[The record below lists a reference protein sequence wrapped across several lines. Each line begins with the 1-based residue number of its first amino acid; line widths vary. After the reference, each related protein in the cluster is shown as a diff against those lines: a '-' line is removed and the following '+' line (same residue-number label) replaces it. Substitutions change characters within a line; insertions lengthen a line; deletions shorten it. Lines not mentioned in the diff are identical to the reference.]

1 MSGAATEAGNE
12 DVGIEGPGDFRS
24 GMGRNPNSAK
34 YKARSPRW
42 ISNCRRH
49 EIPVA
54 CPVTQ
59 NPLSLIL
66 TAGALIGPLHAAPPV
81 MEPVSQSMEKFIAA
95 REISGAVTLV
105 ADNEKIL
112 HLSAN
117 GQSDIEA
124 RLPMAT
130 DSIFWI
136 ASMTKPVTATAV
148 MMMQEE
154 GRLSVDDPVS
164 KYLPEFTGGKA
175 AITIKQCLN
184 HTSGLS
190 DLKPDEL
197 RTITT
202 LAELMP
208 PVVAKPLVFPPG
220 GKWQY
225 CQTGINTAA
234 RIVEVVSGKTFP
246 DFLQERLFDPLGM
259 KDTSFYP
266 TDARIP
272 RIVPAYNRTAAGG
285 LEEEDLPFLNGKPAS
300 DRNRYPMANGG
311 LFSTAPDYAKFAQ
324 MILNGGES
332 TGKRYLKQESV
343 TQMTTVQTGDL
354 VTGFTP
360 GSAWG
365 IGWSIVREPQG
376 VSAALSPGSFGHGG
390 RNGTQA
396 WIDPVKKRI
405 YLLMI
410 QRADI
415 GNSDASDIRRE
426 FQNAASQP

>member
-1 MSGAATEAGNE
+1 MTKNLCRLIFFTTLSGA
-12 DVGIEGPGDFRS
+12 
-24 GMGRNPNSAK
+24 
-34 YKARSPRW
+34 
-42 ISNCRRH
+42 
-49 EIPVA
+49 
-54 CPVTQ
+54 
-59 NPLSLIL
+59 
-66 TAGALIGPLHAAPPV
+66 LHAAEVANASIDQKMMGFVKSKDIP
-81 MEPVSQSMEKFIAA
+81 
-95 REISGAVTLV
+95 GAVTLV
-105 ADNEKIL
+105 ADEHRIL
-112 HLSAN
+112 HLSAV
-117 GQSDIEA
+117 GLADIEKQI
-124 RLPMAT
+124 PMAT

-136 ASMTKPVTATAV
+136 ASMTKPITATAV

-154 GRLSVDDPVS
+154 GKLSVDDPVS
-164 KYLPEFTGGKA
+164 KYLPEFTGDKA
-175 AITIKQCLN
+175 AITIKQCLS

-190 DLKPDEL
+190 DLKQEEVKN
-197 RTITT
+197 IST

-220 GKWQY
+220 SKWQY

-266 TDARIP
+266 TESQLP
-272 RIVPAYNRTAAGG
+272 RIVPACNRTAAGE
-285 LEEEDLPFLNGKPAS
+285 LLKVDLFFLNGKSPS
-300 DRNRYPMANGG
+300 VKDRYPMANGG

-332 TGKRYLKQESV
+332 GGKRYLKAESV
-343 TQMTTVQTGDL
+343 KQMTTVQTGDL

-426 FQNAASQP
+426 FQNAAVQP